1 MKKLKPVFLKL
12 TSDWRILALIGLA
25 VVLFGSVVHQLCYP
39 SNRVLPRTTVAGQPI
54 ASKSLADF
62 AVAVSQQLAKSSIKL
77 IDGDFSYVIDLADI
91 APPLMPNESVQP
103 PQYPTWQRFIPF
115 SLWLQQRDVVKFNV
129 TENNQQIKS
138 VLEGIASQRNRSP
151 VNAGVIIRDDGVEIS
166 PSLNGRELDVLKT
179 LRNLSQQDLMLG
191 AESEVELIFQEVRP
205 SYSDA
210 NAIDL
215 KQSAE
220 VLIAR
225 QVSFVLPNQKIIQSD
240 ASDRAAWLKIDANFS
255 GGLILEID
263 EERFAEFVRREI
275 GQQIYRQPTATVITL
290 SDGREVSRQ
299 LGDAGLMV
307 DLVDLTTKIRDVWL
321 RQSANQL
328 DITVETVTLD
338 PPQEFVS
345 NYTNSQVGLQTYYN
359 TLADQGIKVLF
370 KQFGGAGWQAGVGQ
384 TDSVVAASTY
394 KLFVALRLFDE
405 VNSGRTDWQEEVVSG
420 QIAEQCLKSMIVLS
434 DNACPEAWLKK
445 WGRSNINNYLYNRG
459 ISRAT
464 TFTDMVAARTSA
476 ADLALVLEK
485 LYYHDWFNSEDGALL
500 NTYMTNQVYRR
511 GIPAGSAGAVANK
524 VGFLNDYLHDA
535 ALVYHPKGNYIL
547 VILTK
552 GTSWSKIAEITRQTE
567 AIVYP

>member
-1 MKKLKPVFLKL
+1 MAKVYSF
-12 TSDWRILALIGLA
+12 LAL
-25 VVLFGSVVHQLCYP
+25 V
-39 SNRVLPRTTVAGQPI
+39 
-54 ASKSLADF
+54 
-62 AVAVSQQLAKSSIKL
+62 
-77 IDGDFSYVIDLADI
+77 
-91 APPLMPNESVQP
+91 
-103 PQYPTWQRFIPF
+103 
-115 SLWLQQRDVVKFNV
+115 QQRDVAKFNI

-138 VLEGIASQRNRSP
+138 VLEGVVAPQRNRSP
-151 VNAGVIIRDDGVEIS
+151 VNARVIIRDDGVEIS

-179 LRNLSQQDLMLG
+179 LHSLSQQDLMLG
-191 AESEVELIFQEVRP
+191 AENEVELIFQEIWP
-205 SYSDA
+205 SYSDVDA
-210 NAIDL
+210 ASL

-220 VLIAR
+220 TLIAR
-225 QVSFVLPNQKIIQSD
+225 RVDFVLPNQEIIQSD
-240 ASDRAAWLKIDANFS
+240 ASDRAAWLKIDADLS

-263 EERFAEFVRREI
+263 EERFAEFVRREV
-275 GQQIYRQPTATVITL
+275 GQRIYRQPTATVITL

-299 LGDAGLMV
+299 LGDAGLTV

-321 RQSANQL
+321 KQSTNQL
-328 DITVETVTLD
+328 NIMVKTVVLD
-338 PPQEFVS
+338 SPQEFIS
-345 NYTNSQVGLQTYYN
+345 NYTSSQVGLQTYYN
-359 TLADQGIKVLF
+359 TLADQGIKVIF

-485 LYYHDWFNSEDGALL
+485 LYYRDWFNSEDGALL
-500 NTYMTNQVYRR
+500 NTYMANQVYRR
-511 GIPAGSAGAVANK
+511 GIPAGSAGVVANK

-535 ALVYHPKGNYIL
+535 ALVYHPKGNYVL